1 MKRKN
6 RNKKLILSIIMVSL
20 LVTSTIATTL
30 SIAEEGGNTGW
41 VGKEDLGP
49 IVKNPVS
56 GQGSQSVS
64 PPPTN
69 SNADSNKPPASG
81 NEPNTPG
88 GDNQAGTVEKGEGSG
103 NESNTGGNV
112 SPGGSSNTG
121 TNNGNGGKTNTSGE
135 YEDNGRG
142 NGLPSGNDNG
152 SDIGKNNGSTN
163 TVSNNGISG
172 YPNNQSVPNR
182 NTSNDSGGDYLLG
195 QMISNDFGTSISPSR
210 TLAEDMYVTS
220 KSYSNI
226 LEDAKEEKRKDFKM
240 TLGHVTEIT
249 GSEFVNL
256 KGPEALQKNLFK
268 EMDTN
273 LQKTDRTRLDP
284 SSLVDKESKV
294 DNFNPLYFISKRD
307 VQLPWYTFIFM
318 LLPVIFLLSFIP
330 ACKKYY
336 EGCLKD
342 YIREY

>member
-6 RNKKLILSIIMVSL
+6 RNKKLILSILTVSL

-30 SIAEEGGNTGW
+30 SIAEEGGNTGG

-56 GQGSQSVS
+56 GQGSQTAS
-64 PPPTN
+64 PPPAN
-69 SNADSNKPPASG
+69 SNTDSNKPP
-81 NEPNTPG
+81 EPDNGAITPG
-88 GDNQAGTVEKGEGSG
+88 GGDQAGTVEKGEGSG

-121 TNNGNGGKTNTSGE
+121 TNNGDGGGSNTSGE
-135 YEDNGRG
+135 YENNGRG

-152 SDIGKNNGSTN
+152 SDTGKNNGSPN

-182 NTSNDSGGDYLLG
+182 NTSYDSGGDYLLG

-220 KSYSNI
+220 QSYSNI

-256 KGPEALQKNLFK
+256 KGPEVLQKNLFK
-268 EMDTN
+268 GMDTN
-273 LQKTDRTRLDP
+273 LQKEDRTRLDP
-284 SSLVDKESKV
+284 SLLVDKESKV

-318 LLPVIFLLSFIP
+318 LLPIVFLLSFIP

-336 EGCLKD
+336 EGCLKE